1 MLMSELLKLDLF
13 SNSSKEDFNKEDIN
27 KEDFNQDFS
36 QEDQTTTTYIPEEGT
51 SEEQLMEQLGN
62 QLEEQLVEQLENQL
76 GDQTEDKI
84 EVSRHAYERLHERCG
99 LSRKA
104 ATRMAEKAFYI
115 GMKHSDTKGQINR
128 WITSLYFNNK
138 NANNIRLY
146 GNFAY
151 IFCKKNPSN
160 CLRNTK
166 QSKEPMEAKGS
177 LNGTSQKWNLNHRWK
192 RRQTRI

>member
-1 MLMSELLKLDLF
+1 MSELLKLDLF
-13 SNSSKEDFNKEDIN
+13 SNYSKEDFNQDIN
-27 KEDFNQDFS
+27 QDNLSKDFS
-36 QEDQTTTTYIPEEGT
+36 QEDQTTTTYISEEGT
-51 SEEQLMEQLGN
+51 LGEQLGN
-62 QLEEQLVEQLENQL
+62 QLEEKLGEQLVEQL
-76 GDQTEDKI
+76 GDQPEDKI

-151 IFCKKNPSN
+151 IFCNKILVTVLEIPNNLKN
-160 CLRNTK
+160 
-166 QSKEPMEAKGS
+166 
-177 LNGTSQKWNLNHRWK
+177 RWK
-192 RRQTRI
+192 SKDL

>member
-13 SNSSKEDFNKEDIN
+13 SNSSKEDFN

-62 QLEEQLVEQLENQL
+62 QLEEQLVEQLKNQL
-76 GDQTEDKI
+76 VDQTEDKI

-151 IFCKKNPSN
+151 IFCNKILVTVLEIPNNLKN
-160 CLRNTK
+160 
-166 QSKEPMEAKGS
+166 
-177 LNGTSQKWNLNHRWK
+177 RWK
-192 RRQTRI
+192 PKDL

>member
-1 MLMSELLKLDLF
+1 MSELLKLDLF
-13 SNSSKEDFNKEDIN
+13 SNSSKEDFNQDNFN
-27 KEDFNQDFS
+27 KDFNKDFS
-36 QEDQTTTTYIPEEGT
+36 QEDQTTTTYISEEGT
-51 SEEQLMEQLGN
+51 LVEQLGN
-62 QLEEQLVEQLENQL
+62 QLEEQLVEQL
-76 GDQTEDKI
+76 GDQQEDKI

-151 IFCKKNPSN
+151 IFCNKILVTVLEIPNNLKN
-160 CLRNTK
+160 
-166 QSKEPMEAKGS
+166 
-177 LNGTSQKWNLNHRWK
+177 RWK
-192 RRQTRI
+192 PKDL

>member
-1 MLMSELLKLDLF
+1 MSELLKLDLF
-13 SNSSKEDFNKEDIN
+13 SNSSKEDINKEDIN

-36 QEDQTTTTYIPEEGT
+36 QEYQTNTTYIPEEET
-51 SEEQLMEQLGN
+51 SEEH
-62 QLEEQLVEQLENQL
+62 LEEQP
-76 GDQTEDKI
+76 EDKI

-104 ATRMAEKAFYI
+104 ATRMAEKAFYT
-115 GMKHSDTKGQINR
+115 GMKHSDTRGQINR

-151 IFCKKNPSN
+151 IFCNKILVTVLEIPNNLKN
-160 CLRNTK
+160 
-166 QSKEPMEAKGS
+166 
-177 LNGTSQKWNLNHRWK
+177 RWK
-192 RRQTRI
+192 PKDL

>member
-1 MLMSELLKLDLF
+1 MSELLKLDLF

-62 QLEEQLVEQLENQL
+62 QLGNQLEEQLV
-76 GDQTEDKI
+76 DQPEDKI

-151 IFCKKNPSN
+151 IFCNKILVTVLEIPNNLKN
-160 CLRNTK
+160 
-166 QSKEPMEAKGS
+166 
-177 LNGTSQKWNLNHRWK
+177 RWK
-192 RRQTRI
+192 PKDF

>member
-13 SNSSKEDFNKEDIN
+13 SNNN
-27 KEDFNQDFS
+27 KEDFNQDNFNKENIN
-36 QEDQTTTTYIPEEGT
+36 QEDQTTTTYISEEGT
-51 SEEQLMEQLGN
+51 LGEQLMEQLGN
-62 QLEEQLVEQLENQL
+62 QLGNQLENQL

-151 IFCKKNPSN
+151 IFCNKILVTVLEIPNNLKN
-160 CLRNTK
+160 
-166 QSKEPMEAKGS
+166 
-177 LNGTSQKWNLNHRWK
+177 RWK
-192 RRQTRI
+192 PKDF

>member
-1 MLMSELLKLDLF
+1 MSELLKLDLF
-13 SNSSKEDFNKEDIN
+13 SNSSKEDFN
-27 KEDFNQDFS
+27 QGFS

-51 SEEQLMEQLGN
+51 LGEQLGN
-62 QLEEQLVEQLENQL
+62 QLEEQLEEQLEKQLVEQL
-76 GDQTEDKI
+76 GDQPEDKI

-151 IFCKKNPSN
+151 IFCNKILVTVLEIPNNLKN
-160 CLRNTK
+160 
-166 QSKEPMEAKGS
+166 
-177 LNGTSQKWNLNHRWK
+177 RWK
-192 RRQTRI
+192 PKDL

>member
-13 SNSSKEDFNKEDIN
+13 SNSSKEDF
-27 KEDFNQDFS
+27 S
-36 QEDQTTTTYIPEEGT
+36 QEDQTTTTYI

-62 QLEEQLVEQLENQL
+62 QLEEKLGEQLVEQL
-76 GDQTEDKI
+76 GDQPEDKI

-151 IFCKKNPSN
+151 IFCNKILVTVLEIPNNLKN
-160 CLRNTK
+160 
-166 QSKEPMEAKGS
+166 
-177 LNGTSQKWNLNHRWK
+177 RWK
-192 RRQTRI
+192 PKDL

>member
-13 SNSSKEDFNKEDIN
+13 SNYSKENFNQDIN
-27 KEDFNQDFS
+27 QDNLSKDFS
-36 QEDQTTTTYIPEEGT
+36 QEDQTTTTYISEEGT
-51 SEEQLMEQLGN
+51 LGEQLGN
-62 QLEEQLVEQLENQL
+62 QLEEKLGEQLVEQL
-76 GDQTEDKI
+76 GDQPEDKI

-151 IFCKKNPSN
+151 IFCNKILVTVLEIPNNLKN
-160 CLRNTK
+160 
-166 QSKEPMEAKGS
+166 
-177 LNGTSQKWNLNHRWK
+177 RWK
-192 RRQTRI
+192 PKDL

>member
-1 MLMSELLKLDLF
+1 MSELLKLDLF
-13 SNSSKEDFNKEDIN
+13 SNSSKEDFNKED
-27 KEDFNQDFS
+27 FS
-36 QEDQTTTTYIPEEGT
+36 QEDQTTTTYILEEGT
-51 SEEQLMEQLGN
+51 LVEQLGN
-62 QLEEQLVEQLENQL
+62 QLEEQLV
-76 GDQTEDKI
+76 DQPEDKI

-151 IFCKKNPSN
+151 IFCNKILVTVLEIPNNLKN
-160 CLRNTK
+160 
-166 QSKEPMEAKGS
+166 
-177 LNGTSQKWNLNHRWK
+177 RWK
-192 RRQTRI
+192 SKDL

>member
-1 MLMSELLKLDLF
+1 MSELLKLDLF
-13 SNSSKEDFNKEDIN
+13 SNYSKEDFNQDIN
-27 KEDFNQDFS
+27 QDNLSKDFS
-36 QEDQTTTTYIPEEGT
+36 QEDQTTTTYISEEGT
-51 SEEQLMEQLGN
+51 LGEQLGN
-62 QLEEQLVEQLENQL
+62 QLEEKLGEQLVEQL
-76 GDQTEDKI
+76 GDQPEDKI

-115 GMKHSDTKGQINR
+115 GMKHSDTKGQIYR

-151 IFCKKNPSN
+151 IFCNKILVTVLEIPNNLKN
-160 CLRNTK
+160 
-166 QSKEPMEAKGS
+166 
-177 LNGTSQKWNLNHRWK
+177 RWK
-192 RRQTRI
+192 SKDL

>member
-1 MLMSELLKLDLF
+1 MSELLKLDLF
-13 SNSSKEDFNKEDIN
+13 SNYSKEDFNQDIN
-27 KEDFNQDFS
+27 QDNLSKDFS
-36 QEDQTTTTYIPEEGT
+36 QEDQTTTTYISEEGT
-51 SEEQLMEQLGN
+51 LGEQLGN
-62 QLEEQLVEQLENQL
+62 QLEEKLGEQLVEQL

-151 IFCKKNPSN
+151 IFCNKILVTVLEIPNNLKN
-160 CLRNTK
+160 
-166 QSKEPMEAKGS
+166 
-177 LNGTSQKWNLNHRWK
+177 RWK
-192 RRQTRI
+192 PKDL

>member
-13 SNSSKEDFNKEDIN
+13 FNNNQEDFNQEDFNKEN
-27 KEDFNQDFS
+27 FNQ
-36 QEDQTTTTYIPEEGT
+36 ENQTNTKYIPEDGT
-51 SEEQLMEQLGN
+51 SEEQL
-62 QLEEQLVEQLENQL
+62 VEQP
-76 GDQTEDKI
+76 EDKI

-104 ATRMAEKAFYI
+104 ATRMAEKAFYT
-115 GMKHSDTKGQINR
+115 GMKHSDTRGQINR

-151 IFCKKNPSN
+151 IFCNKILVTVLEIPNNLKN
-160 CLRNTK
+160 
-166 QSKEPMEAKGS
+166 
-177 LNGTSQKWNLNHRWK
+177 RWK
-192 RRQTRI
+192 PKDL

>member
-13 SNSSKEDFNKEDIN
+13 SNSSKEDFNKDN
-27 KEDFNQDFS
+27 LSKDFNQDFS

-51 SEEQLMEQLGN
+51 LGEQLMEQLGN
-62 QLEEQLVEQLENQL
+62 QLGNQLEEQLV
-76 GDQTEDKI
+76 DQPEDKI

-151 IFCKKNPSN
+151 IFCNKILVTVLEIPNNLKN
-160 CLRNTK
+160 
-166 QSKEPMEAKGS
+166 
-177 LNGTSQKWNLNHRWK
+177 RWK
-192 RRQTRI
+192 PKDF

>member
-1 MLMSELLKLDLF
+1 MSELLKLDLF
-13 SNSSKEDFNKEDIN
+13 SNSSKEDFNKDN
-27 KEDFNQDFS
+27 LSKDFNQDFS

-51 SEEQLMEQLGN
+51 LGEQLMEQLGN
-62 QLEEQLVEQLENQL
+62 QLENQLEEQLKNQL

-151 IFCKKNPSN
+151 IFCNKILVTVLEIPNNLKN
-160 CLRNTK
+160 
-166 QSKEPMEAKGS
+166 
-177 LNGTSQKWNLNHRWK
+177 RWK
-192 RRQTRI
+192 PKDL

>member
-1 MLMSELLKLDLF
+1 MSELLKLDLF
-13 SNSSKEDFNKEDIN
+13 SNYSKEDIN
-27 KEDFNQDFS
+27 QDNLSKDNLSKDFS
-36 QEDQTTTTYIPEEGT
+36 QEDQTITTYISEDGT
-51 SEEQLMEQLGN
+51 LGEQLGN
-62 QLEEQLVEQLENQL
+62 QLEEKLGEQLVEQL
-76 GDQTEDKI
+76 GDQPEDKI

-151 IFCKKNPSN
+151 IFCNKILVTVLEIPNNLKN
-160 CLRNTK
+160 
-166 QSKEPMEAKGS
+166 
-177 LNGTSQKWNLNHRWK
+177 RWK
-192 RRQTRI
+192 SKDL

>member
-1 MLMSELLKLDLF
+1 MSELLKLDLF
-13 SNSSKEDFNKEDIN
+13 SNNNKKDFNKDN
-27 KEDFNQDFS
+27 LSQDFN

-151 IFCKKNPSN
+151 IFCNKILVTVLEIPNNLKN
-160 CLRNTK
+160 
-166 QSKEPMEAKGS
+166 
-177 LNGTSQKWNLNHRWK
+177 RWK
-192 RRQTRI
+192 PKDL

>member
-1 MLMSELLKLDLF
+1 MSELLKLDLF

-36 QEDQTTTTYIPEEGT
+36 QEDQTTTTYISEEGT
-51 SEEQLMEQLGN
+51 LGEQLGN
-62 QLEEQLVEQLENQL
+62 QLEEKLGEQLVEQL
-76 GDQTEDKI
+76 GDQPEDKI

-151 IFCKKNPSN
+151 IFCNKILVTVLEIPNNLKN
-160 CLRNTK
+160 
-166 QSKEPMEAKGS
+166 
-177 LNGTSQKWNLNHRWK
+177 RWK
-192 RRQTRI
+192 SKDL

>member
-1 MLMSELLKLDLF
+1 MSELLKLDLF
-13 SNSSKEDFNKEDIN
+13 SNYSKEDFNQDIN
-27 KEDFNQDFS
+27 QDNLSKDFS
-36 QEDQTTTTYIPEEGT
+36 QEDQTTTTYISEEGT
-51 SEEQLMEQLGN
+51 LGEQLGN
-62 QLEEQLVEQLENQL
+62 QLEEKLGEQLVEQL
-76 GDQTEDKI
+76 GDQPEDKI

-115 GMKHSDTKGQINR
+115 GMKHNDTKGQINR

-151 IFCKKNPSN
+151 IFCNKILVTVLEIPNNLKN
-160 CLRNTK
+160 
-166 QSKEPMEAKGS
+166 
-177 LNGTSQKWNLNHRWK
+177 RWK
-192 RRQTRI
+192 SKDL

>member
-13 SNSSKEDFNKEDIN
+13 SNNNKEDFNKEDFSQ
-27 KEDFNQDFS
+27 DFN

-51 SEEQLMEQLGN
+51 SEEQLGEQP
-62 QLEEQLVEQLENQL
+62 
-76 GDQTEDKI
+76 EDKI

-104 ATRMAEKAFYI
+104 ATRMAEKAFYT
-115 GMKHSDTKGQINR
+115 GMKHSDTRGQINR

-151 IFCKKNPSN
+151 IFCNKILVTVLEIPNNLKN
-160 CLRNTK
+160 
-166 QSKEPMEAKGS
+166 
-177 LNGTSQKWNLNHRWK
+177 RWK
-192 RRQTRI
+192 PKDL

>member
-13 SNSSKEDFNKEDIN
+13 SNNNKEYFNQKDLNQDNLSQDFN
-27 KEDFNQDFS
+27 

-51 SEEQLMEQLGN
+51 SEEQL
-62 QLEEQLVEQLENQL
+62 VEQQEN
-76 GDQTEDKI
+76 KI

-104 ATRMAEKAFYI
+104 ATRMAEKAFYT
-115 GMKHSDTKGQINR
+115 GMKHSDTRGQINR

-151 IFCKKNPSN
+151 IFCNKILVTVLEIPNNLKN
-160 CLRNTK
+160 
-166 QSKEPMEAKGS
+166 
-177 LNGTSQKWNLNHRWK
+177 RWK
-192 RRQTRI
+192 PKDL

>member
-13 SNSSKEDFNKEDIN
+13 SNNNKENFNQENFNKED
-27 KEDFNQDFS
+27 
-36 QEDQTTTTYIPEEGT
+36 QTIATYIPEEGT

-62 QLEEQLVEQLENQL
+62 QLEEQLEEQP
-76 GDQTEDKI
+76 EDKI

-104 ATRMAEKAFYI
+104 ATRMAEKAFYT
-115 GMKHSDTKGQINR
+115 GMTHSDTRGQINR

-151 IFCKKNPSN
+151 IFCNKILVTVLEIPNNLKN
-160 CLRNTK
+160 
-166 QSKEPMEAKGS
+166 
-177 LNGTSQKWNLNHRWK
+177 RWK
-192 RRQTRI
+192 PKDL

>member
-13 SNSSKEDFNKEDIN
+13 SNSSKEDFNQDNLSK
-27 KEDFNQDFS
+27 DFNQGFS
-36 QEDQTTTTYIPEEGT
+36 QEDQTTTTYISEEGT
-51 SEEQLMEQLGN
+51 LGEQLGN
-62 QLEEQLVEQLENQL
+62 QLEEQLIEQLENQL

-151 IFCKKNPSN
+151 IFCNKILVTVLEIPNNLKN
-160 CLRNTK
+160 
-166 QSKEPMEAKGS
+166 
-177 LNGTSQKWNLNHRWK
+177 RWK
-192 RRQTRI
+192 PKDL

>member
-13 SNSSKEDFNKEDIN
+13 SNNNKDNFSK
-27 KEDFNQDFS
+27 DFNQ
-36 QEDQTTTTYIPEEGT
+36 ENQTTTTYI
-51 SEEQLMEQLGN
+51 SEEKS
-62 QLEEQLVEQLENQL
+62 LEEQLGEQP
-76 GDQTEDKI
+76 EDKI

-104 ATRMAEKAFYI
+104 ATRMAEKAFYT
-115 GMKHSDTKGQINR
+115 GMKHSDTRGQINR

-151 IFCKKNPSN
+151 IFCNKILVTVLEIPNNLKN
-160 CLRNTK
+160 
-166 QSKEPMEAKGS
+166 
-177 LNGTSQKWNLNHRWK
+177 RWK
-192 RRQTRI
+192 PKDL

>member
-1 MLMSELLKLDLF
+1 MSELLKLDLF
-13 SNSSKEDFNKEDIN
+13 SNSSKEDFNKEDI
-27 KEDFNQDFS
+27 NQDFS

-151 IFCKKNPSN
+151 IFCNKILVTVLEIPNNLKN
-160 CLRNTK
+160 
-166 QSKEPMEAKGS
+166 
-177 LNGTSQKWNLNHRWK
+177 RWK
-192 RRQTRI
+192 PKDL

>member
-1 MLMSELLKLDLF
+1 MSELLKLDLF
-13 SNSSKEDFNKEDIN
+13 SNSSKEDFNKDN
-27 KEDFNQDFS
+27 LSKDFNQDFS

-51 SEEQLMEQLGN
+51 LGEQLMKQLGN
-62 QLEEQLVEQLENQL
+62 QLEEQLVEQLEEQL
-76 GDQTEDKI
+76 VDQPEDKI

-151 IFCKKNPSN
+151 IFCNKILVTVLEIPNNLKN
-160 CLRNTK
+160 
-166 QSKEPMEAKGS
+166 
-177 LNGTSQKWNLNHRWK
+177 RWK
-192 RRQTRI
+192 PKDL

>member
-1 MLMSELLKLDLF
+1 MSELLKLDLF
-13 SNSSKEDFNKEDIN
+13 SNYSKEDFSKEDIN
-27 KEDFNQDFS
+27 KEDFNQDNLSKDFS
-36 QEDQTTTTYIPEEGT
+36 QEDQTTTTYISEEGT
-51 SEEQLMEQLGN
+51 LVEQLGN
-62 QLEEQLVEQLENQL
+62 QLEEKLGEQLVEQLVEQP
-76 GDQTEDKI
+76 EDKI

-151 IFCKKNPSN
+151 IFCNKILVTVLEIPNNLKN
-160 CLRNTK
+160 
-166 QSKEPMEAKGS
+166 
-177 LNGTSQKWNLNHRWK
+177 RWK
-192 RRQTRI
+192 PKDL

>member
-62 QLEEQLVEQLENQL
+62 QLGNQLEEQLV
-76 GDQTEDKI
+76 DQPEDKI

-151 IFCKKNPSN
+151 IFCNKILVTVLEIPNNLKN
-160 CLRNTK
+160 
-166 QSKEPMEAKGS
+166 
-177 LNGTSQKWNLNHRWK
+177 RWK
-192 RRQTRI
+192 PKDF

>member
-13 SNSSKEDFNKEDIN
+13 SNNNKENFNQEEFSKDFSKED
-27 KEDFNQDFS
+27 
-36 QEDQTTTTYIPEEGT
+36 QTNITYIPEEGT
-51 SEEQLMEQLGN
+51 SEEQLGEQL
-62 QLEEQLVEQLENQL
+62 
-76 GDQTEDKI
+76 EDKI

-104 ATRMAEKAFYI
+104 ATRMAEKAFYT
-115 GMKHSDTKGQINR
+115 GMKHSDTRGQINR

-151 IFCKKNPSN
+151 IFCNKILVTVLEIPNNLKN
-160 CLRNTK
+160 
-166 QSKEPMEAKGS
+166 
-177 LNGTSQKWNLNHRWK
+177 RWK
-192 RRQTRI
+192 PKDL

>member
-1 MLMSELLKLDLF
+1 MSELLKLDLF

-36 QEDQTTTTYIPEEGT
+36 KEDQTTTTYISEEGT
-51 SEEQLMEQLGN
+51 
-62 QLEEQLVEQLENQL
+62 LVEQLENQL
-76 GDQTEDKI
+76 WDQTEDKI

-151 IFCKKNPSN
+151 IFCNKILVTVLEIPNNLKN
-160 CLRNTK
+160 
-166 QSKEPMEAKGS
+166 
-177 LNGTSQKWNLNHRWK
+177 RWK
-192 RRQTRI
+192 SKDL

>member
-1 MLMSELLKLDLF
+1 MSELLKLDLF
-13 SNSSKEDFNKEDIN
+13 SNSSKEDFNKED
-27 KEDFNQDFS
+27 FNQDFS
-36 QEDQTTTTYIPEEGT
+36 QEDQTNTTYIPEKGT

-62 QLEEQLVEQLENQL
+62 QLEEQLVEQLKNQL

-151 IFCKKNPSN
+151 IFCNKILVTVLEIPNNLKN
-160 CLRNTK
+160 
-166 QSKEPMEAKGS
+166 
-177 LNGTSQKWNLNHRWK
+177 RWK
-192 RRQTRI
+192 PKDL